1 MPAKP
6 ASDFTELLQKI
17 LAKEE
22 EPQVLQALGA
32 ADNGRLSRL
41 VRECVQALE
50 INLPGMTPVG
60 ARPGEDVQR
69 IGWLKN
75 LTAQGCQ
82 VLREQLR
89 QPGQPAEARMPGVWV
104 PRQSRAGD
112 PVTQW
117 PEAEHVE
124 VPIFFVAQTEN
135 GGQGV
140 NGWLKLWLWP
150 CEGAQLALLPSVPQQ
165 FVPSKSC
172 WDKGL
177 DQAQAWLRQRL
188 QAQAGDWRN
197 HALVWEVGVTDF
209 GGISS
214 LQGNSA
220 SAVFALAGLWLARGY
235 ALQPWRQWLS
245 YLRQEDWRNKVR
257 VTAAILCPANEH
269 ENDLAA
275 VGGVEYKSP
284 ANWVLNQGGG
294 NHNPPPLRVAQEQT
308 YGEYRDISPA
318 PLKYANTLEL
328 LEALAVSA
336 RNLSEP
342 LGALLGSLQPALPD
356 FAPVENEATA
366 GHLPK
371 LEPDWQA
378 PNNEEWRQC
387 IRNAAA
393 DNGLPTSLEAFALK
407 RWATLAQ
414 EQHEGG
420 SVSCLFV
427 NLQVERQHASQ
438 PQVHYSLDAL
448 LAEYEQDSKAPATGI
463 QALMIAGAPG
473 GGKTW
478 LLRRFEQACMERL
491 LWLLDEQGHSRCL
504 DRPLDVPLYVSLS
517 GLPVGAKSSEEIV
530 DWFRRRVLG
539 CIGEGDPPESR
550 LKTRLYEPHK
560 EPGLRLRIILDGLN
574 EVKVEGTNT
583 RNARVRQVVQ
593 ALWEALRP
601 GLPMLLG
608 TRTHHAYRLDHANEL
623 GVPFTVANAHLQPWE
638 ATQIEG
644 YLRKR
649 WAKDEYAPL
658 RQNISSWVQRIA
670 GSGTEGQ
677 RLREVLSLPLYLRI
691 QCELLEAGA
700 TRLWD
705 SRAQL
710 MSALLWRNLH
720 REFIQ
725 NTSPDRQDRGL
736 LTAQERAIADEFQ
749 QKLDT
754 IPPAFPRNG
763 RLLQGLFALA
773 WEMWL
778 AHPDKPADARGTVE
792 LPLDGNGQQG
802 RLSVAG
808 VLRQLAWAPKRQFL
822 QDKLALRQKGYS
834 DDEINEAWIQDWL
847 HMAKEL
853 GWLTVDERSQTA
865 RFAHQAYGEFLASQQ
880 LFWKPRHAGF
890 TQTPQPEDWT
900 EEELNELALRLAPP
914 PLERS
919 CIEELNAQYDE
930 LARIWEA
937 VPQTLLDDWLENGLR
952 LPKKTVRERLYAI
965 NWTDSDIQQEIKRL
979 TVNGQAVV
987 GEQDGDWV
995 WSVRHFGD
1003 WLQAN
1008 GDFWFCNSDGWE
1020 ESRSAWGRMAFL
1032 GLGWRSFVLWGLYCE
1047 QMDEMLEQYL
1057 GRNGVAESLQMVCLD
1072 VDRGRN
1078 SGYFDEIALLAI
1090 DGLSDPLPW
1099 LQVMLRFARCLTIKT
1114 LGGSNRKTGCWAL
1127 LSRALQQEEGK
1138 LDQLYANNPE
1148 ELAAWKR
1155 GVAHLLLAV
1164 NQSADPDLAV
1174 AGLSQVPGSTQIPG
1188 ITEVAAHDL
1197 RYRLQAGE
1205 LLGAQ
1210 GQLGTDAGDHLRY
1223 EVVAF
1228 RRVNSKE
1235 SRGVRLKQ
1243 EHWCPISYRE
1253 KISGVNRS
1261 FFMARY
1267 PVTIGEFGAFVESD
1281 EFLDVNASCWL
1292 QGQSP
1297 EFSAAREWLCSELK
1311 ERELDSVGGVNFK
1324 SIFDGCGGGVSPVVH
1339 VSWYAACAYAYWVSD
1354 IYKDW
1359 LAGMA
1364 QELGVSSLTL
1374 RLPSECEWRAS
1385 FNVVDDVDIFCINNI
1400 FPFSLQFNCLETGC
1414 GGVSPVG
1421 TFPGSQFF
1429 SGIFDGMG
1437 NVWEWCANSSCYG
1450 EHGFCMASLDNHA
1463 VFRAQLG
1470 GNWVRVSG
1478 RCQKDYYRDCLPGD
1492 GADAG
1497 FRLVI
1502 AEPLPVQ

>member
-318 PLKYANTLEL
+318 PLKYANTLGL

-356 FAPVENEATA
+356 FAPVENGATA

-371 LEPDWQA
+371 LEPDWQV

-407 RWATLAQ
+407 RWATLAR

-427 NLQVERQHASQ
+427 NLQVERQHAPQ
-438 PQVHYSLDAL
+438 PQVHYSLDTL
-448 LAEYEQDSKAPATGI
+448 LAEYEQDSQAPATGI

-517 GLPVGAKSSEEIV
+517 GLPVGVETSEQIV
-530 DWFRRRVLG
+530 NWFRRRVLG
-539 CIGEGDPPESR
+539 CTGEGDPPESR
-550 LKTRLYEPHK
+550 LKTRMYEPHR

-583 RNARVRQVVQ
+583 RDARVRQVVQ
-593 ALWEALRP
+593 VLWEALRP

-638 ATQIEG
+638 AGQIEG

-658 RQNISSWVQRIA
+658 RQKIASWVQRIA
-670 GSGTEGQ
+670 GPGTEGQ

-691 QCELLEAGA
+691 QCELLEAGV

-705 SRAQL
+705 SRTQL
-710 MSALLWRNLH
+710 MSGLLWRNLH

-725 NTSPDRQDRGL
+725 NTSPDRQDGGL

-754 IPPAFPRNG
+754 IPPAFPRSG

-792 LPLDGNGQQG
+792 LPLYDNGQQG
-802 RLSVAG
+802 RLSVSG
-808 VLRQLAWAPKRQFL
+808 VLRQLEWGKQAQL
-822 QDKLALRQKGYS
+822 QDSKLTLRAQGLS
-834 DDEINEAWIQDWL
+834 DDEINNVWIKDWL

-890 TQTPQPEDWT
+890 AQTPQPEDWT
-900 EEELNELALRLAPP
+900 EEELNELALQLAPP

-930 LARIWEA
+930 LARRWQN
-937 VPQTLLDDWLENGLR
+937 VPQELLDAGLARGLR
-952 LPKKTVRERLYAI
+952 LPKKVVKKLLMRWGWGIDEIR
-965 NWTDSDIQQEIKRL
+965 QEIYILNKGGRAIIAE
-979 TVNGQAVV
+979 Q
-987 GEQDGDWV
+987 GEDWVLSLRHYGDWLKTRGELWRCDDGDW
-995 WSVRHFGD
+995 S
-1003 WLQAN
+1003 LQPL
-1008 GDFWFCNSDGWE
+1008 
-1020 ESRSAWGRMAFL
+1020 AWGLMWFYVYKWTGLDPYSRLAGRILEVHWGERQFQELLSNFYTGLPINLL
-1032 GLGWRSFVLWGLYCE
+1032 G
-1047 QMDEMLEQYL
+1047 
-1057 GRNGVAESLQMVCLD
+1057 SL
-1072 VDRGRN
+1072 
-1078 SGYFDEIALLAI
+1078 DEIMLLAL
-1090 DGLSDPLPW
+1090 DGLPDSLPW
-1099 LQVMLRFARCLTIKT
+1099 LQALLQMAWHMTLALEGDNNKNVSDNLKSLRQ
-1114 LGGSNRKTGCWAL
+1114 TGCWAL

-1155 GVAHLLLAV
+1155 GVARLLLAV

-1174 AGLSQVPGSTQIPG
+1174 AGLPQAPGSTQIPG

-1197 RYRLQAGE
+1197 RYRLQAGD
-1205 LLGAQ
+1205 LLGKQ

-1223 EVVAF
+1223 ET
-1228 RRVNSKE
+1228 VNFGAADGKQIS
-1235 SRGVRLKQ
+1235 GVRLKR
-1243 EHWCPISYRE
+1243 EHWCVIRPQAQE
-1253 KISGVNRS
+1253 FGDMGP
-1261 FFMARY
+1261 FLMAHY
-1267 PVTIGEFGAFVESD
+1267 PVTIGEFDAFKAIGCYNLMGRDQEED
-1281 EFLDVNASCWL
+1281 LCWSNL
-1292 QGQSP
+1292 LP
-1297 EFSAAREWLCSELK
+1297 AC
-1311 ERELDSVGGVNFK
+1311 GV
-1324 SIFDGCGGGVSPVVH
+1324 C
-1339 VSWYAACAYAYWVSD
+1339 WYEATAYAHWAAATLYA
-1354 IYKDW
+1354 DW
-1359 LAGMA
+1359 LPELAE
-1364 QELGVSSLTL
+1364 ELGAPVLTL
-1374 RLPSECEWRAS
+1374 RLPTESEWQYAMRGSDALIDGVLAS
-1385 FNVVDDVDIFCINNI
+1385 QKKSILPLLFNSKDSGVD
-1400 FPFSLQFNCLETGC
+1400 
-1414 GGVSPVG
+1414 GVAPVG
-1421 TFPGSQFF
+1421 SFPASCTA
-1429 SGIFDGMG
+1429 SGIYDGLG
-1437 NVWEWCANSSCYG
+1437 NVWEWCANFTSGDIYDDPGSIILEFLNNFGCVALND
-1450 EHGFCMASLDNHA
+1450 ESRSLCG
-1463 VFRAQLG
+1463 G
-1470 GNWVRVSG
+1470 GNLSQALRCRVNRRVMLSPKE
-1478 RCQKDYYRDCLPGD
+1478 RSSFEI
-1492 GADAG
+1492 G